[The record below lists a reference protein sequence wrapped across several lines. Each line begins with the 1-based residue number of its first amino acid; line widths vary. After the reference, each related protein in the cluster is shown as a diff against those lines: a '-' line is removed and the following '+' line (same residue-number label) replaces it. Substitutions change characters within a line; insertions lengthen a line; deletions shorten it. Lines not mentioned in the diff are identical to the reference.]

1 MKTRDR
7 ILHCSLALFNEQGEP
22 NVTTL
27 HVATELDISP
37 GNLYYHFKGKDS
49 IIAELF
55 ADFEQELSELQ
66 ITQAPVDDSPLLT
79 VYAYLQLSFET
90 MARYL
95 FLFRDVADLLTR
107 YPSLQRRFNAIL
119 ARQRKSLLVL
129 CKALSDE
136 AELLASDE
144 DVVALVEHMTMTMTF
159 WLNYQRIRAARMD
172 QFQPDL
178 ADCAYQVVSLLVPYL
193 ADDSKE
199 DVKMLAQ
206 GYL

>member
-7 ILHCSLALFNEQGEP
+7 ILQCSLELFNEEGEP

-55 ADFEQELSELQ
+55 SDFETELSELQ
-66 ITQAPVDDSPLLT
+66 ITQLPDDSPLLNMW
-79 VYAYLQLSFET
+79 AYLQLSFET

-107 YPSLQRRFNAIL
+107 YPALQRRFNIIL
-119 ARQRKSLLVL
+119 GKQRKSLLLL
-129 CKALSDE
+129 CSALNQES
-136 AELLASDE
+136 ELLAGEE
-144 DVVALVEHMTMTMTF
+144 DVAALVEHMTMTMTF

-172 QFQPDL
+172 RFQPDL

-193 ADDSKE
+193 AEDSKE
-199 DVKMLAQ
+199 DVKLLAK

>member
-7 ILHCSLALFNEQGEP
+7 ILQCSLELFNEEGEP

-55 ADFEQELSELQ
+55 SDFETELSELQ
-66 ITQAPVDDSPLLT
+66 ITQLPDDSPLLNMW
-79 VYAYLQLSFET
+79 AYLQLSFET

-107 YPSLQRRFNAIL
+107 YPALQRRFNIIL
-119 ARQRKSLLVL
+119 GKQRKSLLLL
-129 CKALSDE
+129 CAALNEES
-136 AELLASDE
+136 ELLAGDE
-144 DVVALVEHMTMTMTF
+144 DVAALVEHMTMTMTF

-172 QFQPDL
+172 KFQPDL

-193 ADDSKE
+193 VEDSKE
-199 DVKMLAQ
+199 DVKLLAQ

>member
-7 ILHCSLALFNEQGEP
+7 ILHCSLALFNEEGEP

-27 HVATELDISP
+27 HIATELDISP

-55 ADFEQELSELQ
+55 ADFEQELLELQ
-66 ITQAPVDDSPLLT
+66 ITQAPLDSPLLNMW
-79 VYAYLQLSFET
+79 AYLQFSFET

-107 YPSLQRRFNAIL
+107 FPALQRRFNAIL
-119 ARQRKSLLVL
+119 AKQRQSLRVL
-129 CKALSDE
+129 CEALDNES
-136 AELLASDE
+136 ELQASDA
-144 DVVALVEHMTMTMTF
+144 DIASLVEHMTMTMTF
-159 WLNYQRIRAARMD
+159 WLNYQRICAKKMD
-172 QFQPDL
+172 HFQPDL

-193 ADDSKE
+193 ADDSKD
-199 DVKMLAQ
+199 DVKALAQ

>member
-7 ILHCSLALFNEQGEP
+7 ILQCSLALFNEEGEP

-55 ADFEQELSELQ
+55 ADFESELFELQ
-66 ITQAPVDDSPLLT
+66 ITELPEDSPLLNMW
-79 VYAYLQLSFET
+79 AYLQLSFET

-107 YPSLQRRFNAIL
+107 YPALQRRFNIIL
-119 ARQRKSLLVL
+119 AKQRKSLLVL
-129 CKALSDE
+129 CRALNDE
-136 AELLASDE
+136 SELLACDE
-144 DVVALVEHMTMTMTF
+144 DVAALVEHMTMTMTF

-172 QFQPDL
+172 SFQPDL

-193 ADDSKE
+193 ADDSKQ
-199 DVKMLAQ
+199 DVKLLAQ

>member
-7 ILHCSLALFNEQGEP
+7 ILQCSLELFNEEGEP

-55 ADFEQELSELQ
+55 SDFETELSELQ
-66 ITQAPVDDSPLLT
+66 ITQLPDDSPLLSMW
-79 VYAYLQLSFET
+79 AYLQLSFET

-107 YPSLQRRFNAIL
+107 YPALQRRFNIIL
-119 ARQRKSLLVL
+119 GKQRKSLLLL
-129 CKALSDE
+129 CSALNQES
-136 AELLASDE
+136 ELLAGEE
-144 DVVALVEHMTMTMTF
+144 DVAALVEHMTMTMTF

-172 QFQPDL
+172 RFQPDL

-193 ADDSKE
+193 AEDSKE
-199 DVKMLAQ
+199 DVKLLAQ

>member
-7 ILHCSLALFNEQGEP
+7 ILECSLELFNEEGEP

-27 HVATELDISP
+27 HVSTELDISP

-49 IIAELF
+49 IIAVLF
-55 ADFEQELSELQ
+55 SDFEAQLSELQ
-66 ITQAPVDDSPLLT
+66 ITQLPEDSPLLNMW
-79 VYAYLQLSFET
+79 AYLQLSFET

-107 YPSLQRRFNAIL
+107 YPALQRRFNIIL
-119 ARQRKSLLVL
+119 GKQRKSLLLL
-129 CKALSDE
+129 CSALNQES
-136 AELLASDE
+136 ELLAGDE
-144 DVVALVEHMTMTMTF
+144 DVAALVEHMTMTMTF

-172 QFQPDL
+172 KFQPDL
-178 ADCAYQVVSLLVPYL
+178 ADCAYQVVSLLIPYL
-193 ADDSKE
+193 AADSKE
-199 DVKMLAQ
+199 DVKLLAQ

>member
-7 ILHCSLALFNEQGEP
+7 ILQCSLELFNDEGEP

-49 IIAELF
+49 IINELF
-55 ADFEQELSELQ
+55 SDFETELSELQ
-66 ITQAPVDDSPLLT
+66 ITQIPDDSPLLNMW
-79 VYAYLQLSFET
+79 AYLQLSFET

-107 YPSLQRRFNAIL
+107 YPALQRRFNVIL
-119 ARQRKSLLVL
+119 GKQRKSLMVL
-129 CKALSDE
+129 CGALNDDS
-136 AELLASDE
+136 ELLACCDE
-144 DVVALVEHMTMTMTF
+144 DIEALVEHMTMTMIF

-172 QFQPDL
+172 RFQPDL
-178 ADCAYQVVSLLVPYL
+178 ADCAYQVVSMLIPYL
-193 ADDSKE
+193 VDDSKD
-199 DVKMLAQ
+199 DVKLLAQ